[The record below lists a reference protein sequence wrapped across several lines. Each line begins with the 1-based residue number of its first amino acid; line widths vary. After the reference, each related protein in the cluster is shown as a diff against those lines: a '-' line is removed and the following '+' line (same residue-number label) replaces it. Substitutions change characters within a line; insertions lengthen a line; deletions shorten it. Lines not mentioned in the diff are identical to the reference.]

1 MDSKYNDFSVLIEN
15 NKEKY
20 PNLCLLWEKYIEIK
34 KKKLQKELDTAINKL
49 NNINILDNDIN
60 LQQVYLLLLLNQI

>member
-20 PNLCLLWEKYIEIK
+20 PNLCLLWEKYFEIK

>member
-1 MDSKYNDFSVLIEN
+1 MLIEN

>member
-34 KKKLQKELDTAINKL
+34 KKLQKELDCYK
-49 NNINILDNDIN
+49 
-60 LQQVYLLLLLNQI
+60 